1 MINSIYRF
9 NLLTLWNHDKINVN
23 VYKGLKEVLTIMKER
38 IISIVILALSM
49 AVLAACG
56 SPASGSNETVK
67 DEEVVNMPNPWQ
79 ETTDIEE
86 AH

>member
-1 MINSIYRF
+1 
-9 NLLTLWNHDKINVN
+9 
-23 VYKGLKEVLTIMKER
+23 MKVR
-38 IISIVILALSM
+38 IISIVVFALSM
-49 AVLAACG
+49 TLLAACG

-86 AH
+86 AISRKQRKVPALIWKHLRRELC

>member
-56 SPASGSNETVK
+56 SPASGNFVGRIC
-67 DEEVVNMPNPWQ
+67 N
-79 ETTDIEE
+79 
-86 AH
+86 